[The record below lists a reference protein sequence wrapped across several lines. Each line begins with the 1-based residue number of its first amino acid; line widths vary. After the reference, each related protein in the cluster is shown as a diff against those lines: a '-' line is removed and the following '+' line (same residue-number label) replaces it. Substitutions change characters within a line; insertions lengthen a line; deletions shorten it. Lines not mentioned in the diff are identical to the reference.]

1 MVGVA
6 KLGGDVSQF
15 SVLSVTAVDSGPAEC
30 QLQAECIGA
39 GAGFYLNISQAP
51 RLAAGCRVINNN
63 RNNIRLRLTAIVC
76 QVYTIL
82 HHLHKSGCY

>member
-30 QLQAECIGA
+30 QLQAECRGWCWFLSKHMTGA
-39 GAGFYLNISQAP
+39 TTGS
-51 RLAAGCRVINNN
+51 
-63 RNNIRLRLTAIVC
+63 
-76 QVYTIL
+76 
-82 HHLHKSGCY
+82 

>member
-30 QLQAECIGA
+30 QLQAECRGWCWFPSKHITGA
-39 GAGFYLNISQAP
+39 TTGSWVQGD
-51 RLAAGCRVINNN
+51 
-63 RNNIRLRLTAIVC
+63 
-76 QVYTIL
+76 
-82 HHLHKSGCY
+82 